1 MEYLSRAARDG
12 LLKRYKPSELVRM
25 VLDNPQ
31 AHFNDSTASRFA
43 KGVAA
48 ADKIVNKG
56 LAPLKIWAKKS

>member
-1 MEYLSRAARDG
+1 
-12 LLKRYKPSELVRM
+12 M

-56 LAPLKIWAKKS
+56 LAPLKIWGEEIIDINAMNRCAVLLSLL